1 MMKRSGSSSS
11 LSHHG
16 KSRVWVSFNSFH
28 AHFFGVSLKSYVQSH

>member
-16 KSRVWVSFNSFH
+16 KSRVWVSFNSFFMH
-28 AHFFGVSLKSYVQSH
+28 ISSVCR